1 MLINSFYLS
10 QKYNNFVELGFIYL
24 KNVPSFT
31 CFGLEGI
38 ANGKMIAQ

>member
-1 MLINSFYLS
+1 MS
-10 QKYNNFVELGFIYL
+10 QKYNIFVELGFIYL